1 MQKIWKLKEPDIE
14 LKNALSAELGT
25 SSIFAQLLASRG
37 ITDKIGAE
45 VFLRAELTDLYDPF
59 LMKGMRPAVTRI
71 RQAIVKKEPIF
82 IATDFDVDGVTSCT
96 ILESELKRLGAVVEH
111 YVPHRVKDGYGL
123 NAEAVQLAKKFKAG
137 LFISLD
143 CGITSLNEAAAL
155 KKHGIDFI
163 IVDHHEPPQKELPQA
178 IAILNPKQDGCAYPF
193 KELASVGLA
202 YKLIQALEAKDAHEY
217 LDLVALGTV
226 ADVVPLR
233 SENRIFVRHGLDV
246 LNSTKRKG
254 IRSLM
259 SVAGVKEKKVST
271 HSISFIL
278 APRLNASGRMNS
290 AQASLDLLLSN
301 DALEA
306 DRLAQYLNDHN
317 RQRQKVEE
325 EVLGQAMD
333 LIASEVNFKDDF
345 IIVLSK
351 EDWHPGVLGIV
362 ASKIADRFYRPA
374 IIISLE
380 GEVGRG
386 SARSVPNFHIYEA
399 LVRCE
404 AFLKEYGGHKYAA
417 GLTIERGKIKEFKAL
432 LNMIAKENFKNE
444 LYAPTLDV
452 DAQVPLSMINE
463 ELLDSIDKLSP
474 FGEGNRRPVF
484 VSRGLKVKSKP
495 LLVGKNSLKFWVTDG
510 EGTLEAI
517 GFGMSDFFDLV
528 NRADRIDMA
537 YGLGRDSWNPH
548 NPIQIEIKDIKI
560 SGL

>member
-123 NAEAVQLAKKFKAG
+123 NAEAVDLAKKFKAG

-404 AFLKEYGGHKYAA
+404 VFLKEYGGHKYAA
-417 GLTIERGKIKEFKAL
+417 GLTIERGKIQEFKAL

-452 DAQVPLSMINE
+452 DVQVPLSMINE

-510 EGTLEAI
+510 EGTFEAI

-528 NRADRIDMA
+528 NQADRIDMA

-560 SGL
+560 SS